1 MRPTE
6 ELVTEHNAIKRM
18 LGILEGVSRRLEA
31 GEAVEAEHLER
42 IVDFIRG
49 FADRCH
55 HGKEEDLLFPA
66 MEEAGVP
73 RQGGPI
79 GVMLSEHTQGRDY
92 VRGLAEAVATYRAG
106 NKEAAS
112 RIVENARG
120 YVQLLSQHIHK
131 EDNILYPMA
140 DRFLSPQKQTELLK
154 SFAQV
159 ERERMGPGKHEEYHA
174 LLEELER
181 AYPA

>member
-18 LGILEGVSRRLEA
+18 LGILESVSRRLEA
-31 GEAVEAEHLER
+31 GKTVKAEHLER
-42 IVDFIRG
+42 IVDFIQG

-66 MEEAGVP
+66 MEEAGIP

-79 GVMLSEHTQGRDY
+79 GVMLYEHTQGRDY
-92 VRGLAEAVATYRAG
+92 VRGMAEAVADYRAG
-106 NKEAAS
+106 DIGAIS
-112 RIVENARG
+112 RIIENARG
-120 YVQLLSQHIHK
+120 YVQLLSQHIYK

-140 DRFLSPQKQTELLK
+140 DRFLSPQKQAELLEA
-154 SFAQV
+154 FAQV